1 MQFLRQLR
9 MERVHADLSL
19 AGSGATVTEVATRW
33 GFLHFGRFA
42 GDYQKQFGEKPSE
55 TLQRERERH

>member
-1 MQFLRQLR
+1 